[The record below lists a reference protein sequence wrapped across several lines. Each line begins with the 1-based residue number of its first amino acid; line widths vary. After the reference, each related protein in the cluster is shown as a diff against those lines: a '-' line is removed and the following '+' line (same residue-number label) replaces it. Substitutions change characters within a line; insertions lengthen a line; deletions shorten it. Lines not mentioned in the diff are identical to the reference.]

1 MPSRK
6 RTASSLLRRLLLA
19 AWAVLPA
26 ASWAAKP
33 VPVFEVDVAGQT
45 PAALRQA
52 MRAALVR
59 ATGRQEAASDPAFA
73 GLIADAPKYVAGY
86 QRGAQGEMQVVFNSA
101 AVAQA
106 IAAAGR
112 SLWDPV
118 RPFTLIVISPPA
130 DEADQ
135 ANDDAQL
142 EQAAQ
147 ARGLPI
153 SIVPLPVTDSSG
165 NLLPRAALLAMAH
178 RYGADELL
186 IGTPPAQA
194 SAAPSAPQGG
204 LAPPPASAPPASP
217 PPSGAAAAAAPGAS
231 GPSPGSSGAPGQQWQ
246 WTLETDFISQSW
258 SGAITTGVDRTVD
271 LLAPSAGPAAQDV
284 TRAARI
290 EIDGV
295 DSLAD
300 YANIELMLPAVPGV
314 SAANVVRVDG
324 TRVVFDLTARGGE
337 AAVARALAASPRFA
351 PAAGAG
357 ALPVFRYRPD

>member
-26 ASWAAKP
+26 ACWAAKP

-52 MRAALVR
+52 LRAALVR

-86 QRGAQGEMQVVFNSA
+86 QRGAQGETQVVFNSA

-130 DEADQ
+130 DQADQ

-153 SIVPLPVTDSSG
+153 SIVPLPVTDPSG
-165 NLLPRAALLAMAH
+165 NLLPRGALLAMAH

-194 SAAPSAPQGG
+194 GAAPWAPPAAPGGVAPAPASAAP
-204 LAPPPASAPPASP
+204 ASP
-217 PPSGAAAAAAPGAS
+217 APSGAAPAVAPGT
-231 GPSPGSSGAPGQQWQ
+231 SGAPGQQWQ
-246 WTLETDFISQSW
+246 WTLETDFISQTW
-258 SGAITTGVDRTVD
+258 SGSIRTGVDRTVD
-271 LLAPSAGPAAQDV
+271 LLAPSAGSAAQDV
-284 TRAARI
+284 TRAAQI

-295 DSLAD
+295 ETLAD

-314 SAANVVRVDG
+314 SAANVIRVDG
-324 TRVVFDLTARGGE
+324 ARVVFDLAARGGE
-337 AAVARALAASPRFA
+337 AAVARSLSASPRFA
-351 PAAGAG
+351 PVPGAG

>member
-6 RTASSLLRRLLLA
+6 RIASSLVRRLLLA

-26 ASWAAKP
+26 VSWAAKP
-33 VPVFEVDVAGQT
+33 VPVFEVDIAAQT

-59 ATGRQEAASDPAFA
+59 ATGRREAATDPAFA
-73 GLIADAPKYVAGY
+73 GLIADAAKYVAGY
-86 QRGAQGEMQVVFNSA
+86 QRGAQGETQVVFNSA

-130 DEADQ
+130 DQADQ
-135 ANDDAQL
+135 ASDDTQL
-142 EQAAQ
+142 EQAAE

-153 SIVPLPVTDSSG
+153 SIVPLPVTDQSG

-194 SAAPSAPQGG
+194 SSAPSAPAAQEG
-204 LAPPPASAPPASP
+204 ATSPPPASVAPAPPA
-217 PPSGAAAAAAPGAS
+217 PSGAASAAAPGTSA
-231 GPSPGSSGAPGQQWQ
+231 APGQQWQ
-246 WTLETDFISQSW
+246 WTLETDFISQTW
-258 SGAITTGVDRTVD
+258 SGSITTGIDRTVG
-271 LLAPSAGPAAQDV
+271 LLAPSAGPAAEDA
-284 TRAARI
+284 TREARI

-295 DSLAD
+295 ETLAD
-300 YANIELMLPAVPGV
+300 YANIELMLAAVPGV
-314 SAANVVRVDG
+314 SAANVTRVDG
-324 TRVVFDLTARGGE
+324 ARVVFDLAARGGE
-337 AAVARALAASPRFA
+337 AAVARSLAASPRFA
-351 PAAGAG
+351 PAPGAG